1 MKSLNFTPDQLDLLF
16 AAFASK
22 AAIAAARR
30 LHDAA
35 HSELD
40 LRDRLGREDGISAC
54 IVEAVLAGCDPAAL
68 EAHLDAETAAV
79 DARAA
84 ATRDRLADLRVQ
96 LAARR
101 THLCRHD
108 AHLSALAKSMSGEVA
123 LLEGAASAVQG
134 ANAREL
140 AVLVGGG
147 FTLEQAQAAISHAAA
162 RTKQQKL
169 EALAAAG
176 IAEADAPPVLTE
188 AQVAEQQR
196 QRAERLKT
204 DLESV
209 RAFLRDAVRDMAGLP
224 GGVRDAIEAGAIAL
238 HDDATNRRLL
248 PA

>member
-16 AAFASK
+16 AALASK
-22 AAIAAARR
+22 SAIAAARR

-35 HSELD
+35 HAELD

-68 EAHLDAETAAV
+68 EAHLEAEAEAIE
-79 DARAA
+79 ARAA
-84 ATRDRLADLRVQ
+84 ATRDRLADLRGQ
-96 LAARR
+96 LDARG
-101 THLCRHD
+101 THIRRHD
-108 AHLSALAKSMSGEVA
+108 AHLSALARSMSGEIA
-123 LLEGAASAVQG
+123 LLEGEASTVQG

-140 AVLVGGG
+140 AVLVNGG
-147 FTLEQAQAAISHAAA
+147 FTLEQAQAAIAHAAA
-162 RTKQQKL
+162 RKTRQKL

-188 AQVAEQQR
+188 DQVAEQQR

-204 DLESV
+204 DLERV
-209 RAFLRDAVRDMAGLP
+209 RAFLRDAVRDIAGLP
-224 GGVRDAIEAGAIAL
+224 GWVREAVEAGAVDL
-238 HDDATNRRLL
+238 HSDAKNRCLL